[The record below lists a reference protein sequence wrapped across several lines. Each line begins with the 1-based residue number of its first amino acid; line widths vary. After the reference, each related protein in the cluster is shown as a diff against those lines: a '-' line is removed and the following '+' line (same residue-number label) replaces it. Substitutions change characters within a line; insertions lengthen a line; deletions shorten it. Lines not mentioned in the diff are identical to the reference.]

1 MKSIKKLFSILLLS
15 VVLFSISDFNQAK
28 AVVSGTN
35 GTVAIKS
42 TIYTTGSQ
50 VSSTAAWQVNGTF
63 LCTAINSSTSAN
75 WGTGVGIV
83 AMNDNL
89 TVKQT
94 LKSSS
99 NPTSYG
105 DSKVTN
111 VTVGNISPKYFRVS
125 WSLYRPQ

>member
-1 MKSIKKLFSILLLS
+1 MKSMKKLFSVLLVSAL
-15 VVLFSISDFNQAK
+15 VFSISDFNQAK
-28 AVVSGTN
+28 AVVSGRN

-63 LCTAINSSTSAN
+63 LCTATNSSTSAN

-83 AMNDNL
+83 AMNENGA
-89 TVKQT
+89 VKQA

-111 VTVGNISPKYFRVS
+111 VILGNISPKYFRVS
-125 WSLYRPQ
+125 